1 MIKMSIV
8 RLNAIAFICLIL
20 LCMACGASKTGYNAT
35 QITSWRTAQ
44 ISPSNTPLPTITTEI
59 TPTIPAEVTP
69 SAQRLAA
76 ATAVDYLSRRLNTDP
91 RLIRVIQVTPN
102 EWPDTSLGCA
112 EKGRAYSRVM
122 TPGYI
127 ILLEYDNQKFEVH
140 TDRRGNAVMCDNNE
154 QGQDDISSAIEERAV
169 IAAKRELASKKGLQL
184 GEIELV
190 SIVPENWSDSSLGC
204 PEPGMMYMQVITPG
218 FRVRLK
224 AEGEIYEVHTD
235 RGGRAVLC

>member
-1 MIKMSIV
+1 MSIV
-8 RLNAIAFICLIL
+8 RLNTVAFICLTL

-35 QITSWRTAQ
+35 QETSWRTAQ
-44 ISPSNTPLPTITTEI
+44 ISPTNTPVPAITTEI
-59 TPTIPAEVTP
+59 IPTIPVEAIP
-69 SAQRLAA
+69 SAQQLVV

-91 RLIRVIQVTPN
+91 RLIRVIQVIPK

-112 EKGRAYSRVM
+112 EKDKSYNQVM

-127 ILLEYDNQKFEVH
+127 ILLKYDNQRFEVH
-140 TDRRGNAVMCDNNE
+140 TDKNGNAVMCSKDEGKNPNV
-154 QGQDDISSAIEERAV
+154 GSSPIEERAI

-190 SIVPENWSDSSLGC
+190 SITSRNWSDSSLGC

-218 FRVRLK
+218 YVVKLK
-224 AEGEIYEVHTD
+224 ARDNIYEVHTD
-235 RGGRAVLC
+235 RNGRAVLC